1 LFISNQKRT
10 LWPKASKKV
19 IEKSKKPKKR
29 KDQDDSGSTGQKGV
43 TAGWQPTFGSGKKK

>member
-1 LFISNQKRT
+1 MQLEEDVMAKGQQKGNREIK
-10 LWPKASKKV
+10 KA
-19 IEKSKKPKKR
+19 EKR